1 MQSEIGS
8 NKNWPSCLTSGLRM
22 DYREIKVGK
31 EDKLR
36 SYCNNQEDR
45 WTFDQEW
52 EQDLLTDWMW
62 GKREESRMTLR
73 FLA

>member
-8 NKNWPSCLTSGLRM
+8 NKNCPTCLASGLRM

-31 EDKLR
+31 EDNLR
-36 SYCNNQEDR
+36 SYCKNQEDR

-52 EQDLLTDWMW
+52 EQDLLTDWML
-62 GKREESRMTLR
+62 GKREESRITLR
-73 FLA
+73 FPA